1 MDKKVWNNL
10 LKKNKLMETT
20 TENEAA
26 AFQNAIEHIGFLLD
40 ELDILSKTGVKEI
53 AKDGQS
59 LLQKAKQ
66 LQKEIESV
74 KKKHFK

>member
-1 MDKKVWNNL
+1 MDKKVWSNL